1 MDRLV
6 IDIAV
11 LVLAGFVGFAVISK
25 VPNTLHTPLMSGTNA
40 IHGIV
45 VLGGLL
51 LMAESSGVLEKILLV
66 VAVAFGTINVIGG
79 FLVTDRM
86 LGMFKAKTP
95 PKESAEPAGAGSVGE
110 SAGAGSVGESAG
122 AGSVGESAGADAPAA
137 GGSEA

>member
-45 VLGGLL
+45 LLGGILTIS
-51 LMAESSGVLEKILLV
+51 ASSGALEKILLV
-66 VAVAFGTINVIGG
+66 IAITFGTINIIGG
-79 FLVTDRM
+79 FAVTDRM
-86 LGMFKAKTP
+86 LEMFKRKDP
-95 PKESAEPAGAGSVGE
+95 PKADGEEPE
-110 SAGAGSVGESAG
+110 Q
-122 AGSVGESAGADAPAA
+122 
-137 GGSEA
+137 

>member
-1 MDRLV
+1 MNSLV
-6 IDIAV
+6 IDIAI

-51 LMAESSGVLEKILLV
+51 LMHIATGALEHVLLV
-66 VAVAFGTINVIGG
+66 IAVAFGTINVVGG

-86 LGMFKAKTP
+86 LGMFKRKP
-95 PKESAEPAGAGSVGE
+95 QDGE
-110 SAGAGSVGESAG
+110 DEQK
-122 AGSVGESAGADAPAA
+122 
-137 GGSEA
+137 

>member
-1 MDRLV
+1 MTQDPLV

-51 LMAESSGVLEKILLV
+51 TELSDPGQGVPGREGVELV
-66 VAVAFGTINVIGG
+66 N
-79 FLVTDRM
+79 RR
-86 LGMFKAKTP
+86 
-95 PKESAEPAGAGSVGE
+95 AGHQHR
-110 SAGAGSVGESAG
+110 
-122 AGSVGESAGADAPAA
+122 P
-137 GGSEA
+137 